1 MLLTI
6 LAAAAGGDGV
16 IAIHNG
22 AVSGCADAITA
33 CGDPIS
39 AVFQID
45 KTQLRILAVFGMD
58 AVLPGDDIEGAGCNA
73 HFVLSAQTMAGDIH
87 GIAAPGNPKG
97 VLGHDAVTAGAG
109 DGKRTGSIQG
119 QIILGKDDSANV
131 GMGRR
136 LL

>member
-1 MLLTI
+1 MAVF
-6 LAAAAGGDGV
+6 AATASGDGV
-16 IAIHNG
+16 VTVYDLTA
-22 AVSGCADAITA
+22 AGCADAVT
-33 CGDPIS
+33 DRSNPIS

-45 KTQLRILAVFGMD
+45 KTQLRILAGFGMD

-97 VLGHDAVTAGAG
+97 VLGHDAVTAGTG

-119 QIILGKDDSANV
+119 QIILGKDDSVNV
-131 GMGRR
+131 GIGRR